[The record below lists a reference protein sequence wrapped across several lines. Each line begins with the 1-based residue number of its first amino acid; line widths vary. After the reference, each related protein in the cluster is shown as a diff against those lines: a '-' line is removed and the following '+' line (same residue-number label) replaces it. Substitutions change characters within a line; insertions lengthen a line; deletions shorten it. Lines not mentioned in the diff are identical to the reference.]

1 MPLETA
7 RLRQVQ
13 KLLGDRVGKDIFF
26 YSISIDPYNDTPT
39 TLKRYAEKFGIGP
52 GWTLLTGR
60 PTTSRCCAAASG
72 CSSKAWKTAVPKIT
86 T

>member
-39 TLKRYAEKFGIGP
+39 TLKRYAESSVSAQAGP
-52 GWTLLTGR
+52 
-60 PTTSRCCAAASG
+60 C
-72 CSSKAWKTAVPKIT
+72 
-86 T
+86 